1 VTIGNGGAGLKFT
14 GSINLLE
21 PWTPSS
27 NSGSDGAIDIGYSG
41 GRFKDL
47 YLSGGV
53 VFNVAGGTGT
63 STSGTLDDYEEGTFT
78 ATLTSAVAPTSPPT
92 TSGRYTKIGRS
103 VTISIFLEDGD
114 TSGGSGVMRIDG
126 LPFEAGAAVGNR
138 GSGPVQFYNMT
149 FSGDYCVAEAAST
162 SIYFRS
168 ITRPSKEI
176 NRWH

>member
-1 VTIGNGGAGLKFT
+1 LSHGRLHQIQAATVLLILVTQVV
-14 GSINLLE
+14 
-21 PWTPSS
+21 
-27 NSGSDGAIDIGYSG
+27 
-41 GRFKDL
+41 RFKDL

-126 LPFEAGAAVGNR
+126 LPFEAGAAVGINR
-138 GSGPVQFYNMT
+138 GSGPVHIGYNMT
-149 FSGDYCVAEAAST
+149 VSGDWIVLLKQRVLQYISEV
-162 SIYFRS
+162 
-168 ITRPSKEI
+168 
-176 NRWH
+176 